1 MPDMADL
8 TVKKNDEVT
17 NVVYSKVQASAG
29 DRSPAVWR
37 NTTVGTAA
45 GHRPEIRMSTRENGT
60 GTARRIDVTGTYPT
74 LVTDAGG
81 KTQVADKLVMNLSVV
96 NPKGMPDTDVN
107 EAVAQFF
114 NVLASTLVKSA
125 TKAGYAPS

>member
-17 NVVYSKVQASAG
+17 NVVYTKVQASAG

-37 NTTVGTAA
+37 NNTVGTAA
-45 GHRPEIRMSTRENGT
+45 GHRPELRMTTRENGT
-60 GTARRIDVTGTYPT
+60 GTARRCDLTGTYPT
-74 LVTDAGG
+74 LVIDSGG
-81 KTQVADKLVMNLSVV
+81 KTQVADKLTLNLSVL
-96 NPKGMPDTDVN
+96 NPKGMPDADVN

-114 NVLASTLVKSA
+114 NAVQTTLLKSA
-125 TKAGYAPS
+125 FKAGYAPS